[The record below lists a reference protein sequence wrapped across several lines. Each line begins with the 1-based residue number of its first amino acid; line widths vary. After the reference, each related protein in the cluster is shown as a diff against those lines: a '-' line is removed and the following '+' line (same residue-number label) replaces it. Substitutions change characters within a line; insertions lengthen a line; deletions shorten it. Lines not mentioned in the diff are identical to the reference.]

1 VPVKKLYKPSDFPM
15 AQPLQPHYEGRVLM
29 NASAAADPVVRA
41 TLDEMAKRN
50 FQPQEINNWGVWYIS
65 DRD

>member
-1 VPVKKLYKPSDFPM
+1 M

-41 TLDEMAKRN
+41 TLDEMAKRY